1 MKKLIT
7 KLMLLSLGIVGSA
20 AALEVVKPQP
30 AQAQRLCR
38 SYVVTRPN
46 GLYVYRNAG
55 TQILTTLPYNNI
67 VYVDQVRSNGWARIK
82 YLAVDGRYW
91 SGWVARNYLACYQQ

>member
-38 SYVVTRPN
+38 SYIVTRPN
-46 GLYVYRNAG
+46 GLYVYRNGG

-67 VYVDQVRSNGWARIK
+67 VYVDQVSSNGWARIK